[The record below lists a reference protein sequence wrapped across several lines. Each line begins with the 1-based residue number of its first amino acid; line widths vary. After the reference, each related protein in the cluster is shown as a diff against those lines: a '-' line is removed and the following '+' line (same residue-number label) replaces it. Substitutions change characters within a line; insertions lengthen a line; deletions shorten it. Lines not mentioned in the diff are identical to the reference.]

1 MVVTNVQIVWIN
13 GPFFCISILKPRR
26 TKIFRHSVDFNA
38 FCMIQKSFSDT
49 SEFSTIKD
57 WGINLL
63 GEPILQ
69 KVWLICY
76 PLLDINCKSFQDVY
90 YSWFITFQWIFSGW
104 GVPFRNFWIFY
115 TLKIGHLT
123 SGVGAGGGGRILFN
137 FKTFKDLNSE
147 SFIRVQCVL
156 YDSQKLLLDFWKVY
170 KLKRAGN

>member
-1 MVVTNVQIVWIN
+1 
-13 GPFFCISILKPRR
+13 
-26 TKIFRHSVDFNA
+26 
-38 FCMIQKSFSDT
+38 MIQKSFSDT

-76 PLLDINCKSFQDVY
+76 PLLDINCKSFLDVY
-90 YSWFITFQWIFSGW
+90 CSWFITFQWIFSGW